1 MMEWIEKHPV
11 FVSISI
17 VMLGYII
24 QMLYTK
30 WRVGAL
36 LEWQAGVDLKL
47 RSIDNEINQ
56 IKISDAKE
64 GVKMEN
70 VTNELARQT
79 NDLVHMRA
87 KLDDVHN
94 MLIVALSGGKI
105 GDSRNNQL
113 L

>member
-1 MMEWIEKHPV
+1 MMEWIERHPV
-11 FVSISI
+11 FVSIGI
-17 VMLGYII
+17 VMIGYVV

-36 LEWQAGVDLKL
+36 LEWQTGVDVKLK
-47 RSIDNEINQ
+47 SIDNEINQ

-64 GVKMEN
+64 GVRMEN
-70 VTNELARQT
+70 VTNELNRQT

-94 MLIVALSGGKI
+94 MMIVALSSGKL
-105 GDSRNNQL
+105 GEMNKQ
-113 L
+113 

>member
-1 MMEWIEKHPV
+1 MDWVEKHPV
-11 FVSISI
+11 SVSISI
-17 VMLGYII
+17 VLLGYVI

-30 WRVGAL
+30 WRVGTL
-36 LEWQAGVDLKL
+36 LEWQAGVDIKL

-105 GDSRNNQL
+105 GERNLPPQ
-113 L
+113 